1 MKIIKTVEKLIERAE
16 RKGIATLNKKMNDG
30 YYMYS
35 MVTTEVYRVEKE
47 GTIFT
52 LYHYGTET
60 CQVDTETKEILHVY
74 GESVS
79 DADSIFTFLHYFDI
93 VLTFGYKPVNGGFY
107 TSVNGRQIFMGGF
120 DGTKNFTEAIK
131 KEIEEVE
138 KFGN

>member
-16 RKGIATLNKKMNDG
+16 RKGVATLNRKANQG
-30 YYMYS
+30 YGVYYTS
-35 MVTTEVYRVEKE
+35 EVYRVEKE

-52 LYHYGTET
+52 LYHYETKT
-60 CQVDTETKEILHVY
+60 CQVDTATKEILHIY
-74 GESVS
+74 GESLS

-107 TSVNGRQIFMGGF
+107 ASVNGRQIFMDDF

-131 KEIEEVE
+131 KEIEEVK

>member
-16 RKGIATLNKKMNDG
+16 RKGVATLNKKVNEG
-30 YYMYS
+30 YYS
-35 MVTTEVYRVEKE
+35 CSPVTKEVYRVEKD

-60 CQVDTETKEILHVY
+60 CQVDTATKEILRVY

-79 DADSIFTFLHYFDI
+79 DADSIFTFLHYFGI

-107 TSVNGRQIFMGGF
+107 ACVNGQQIFIGDF
-120 DGTKNFTEAIK
+120 EWSENFTEAV
-131 KEIEEVE
+131 KEVA

>member
-16 RKGIATLNKKMNDG
+16 RKGVATLNKKVNDG
-30 YYMYS
+30 YYTYS

-52 LYHYGTET
+52 LYHYGTKT
-60 CQVDTETKEILHVY
+60 CQIDAATKEILFVY
-74 GESVS
+74 GESIS

-107 TSVNGRQIFMGGF
+107 ASVNGQQIFIDDF
-120 DGTKNFTEAIK
+120 DRLENFTEAIK
-131 KEIEEVE
+131 EVE

>member
-1 MKIIKTVEKLIERAE
+1 MKIIKTVEKLVERAE
-16 RKGIATLNKKMNDG
+16 IKGVATLNKKVNEG
-30 YYMYS
+30 YYSYS
-35 MVTTEVYRVEKE
+35 PVTTEVYRVEKE

-60 CQVDTETKEILHVY
+60 CQVDTATKEILHIY

-79 DADSIFTFLHYFDI
+79 DADSIFTFLHYFGI

-107 TSVNGRQIFMGGF
+107 ASVNGQQIFIDDF
-120 DGTKNFTEAIK
+120 DWSENFTKAIK
-131 KEIEEVE
+131 EVE

>member
-1 MKIIKTVEKLIERAE
+1 MKFIKTVEKLIERAE
-16 RKGIATLNKKMNDG
+16 RKGVATLNKKVSDG
-30 YYMYS
+30 YYTYS
-35 MVTTEVYRVEKE
+35 MGPTEVYRVEKD

-60 CQVDTETKEILHVY
+60 CQVDTATKEILHIY

-79 DADSIFTFLHYFDI
+79 DADSTFTFLHYFGI

-107 TSVNGRQIFMGGF
+107 ACINGKQIFIDDF
-120 DGTKNFTEAIK
+120 DRLENFTKAIK
-131 KEIEEVE
+131 EVE

>member
-1 MKIIKTVEKLIERAE
+1 MKIIKTVEKLVERAE
-16 RKGIATLNKKMNDG
+16 RKGVATLNKKVNEG
-30 YYMYS
+30 YYSYS
-35 MVTTEVYRVEKE
+35 PVTKEVYRVEKD
-47 GTIFT
+47 GNIFT

-107 TSVNGRQIFMGGF
+107 TSVNGRQIFMDGF

-131 KEIEEVE
+131 KEIEEVA

>member
-16 RKGIATLNKKMNDG
+16 RKGVATSNKTFREN
-30 YYMYS
+30 YYNFYNGKQ
-35 MVTTEVYRVEKE
+35 EVYRVEKA

-52 LYHYGTET
+52 LYHYETET
-60 CQVDTETKEILHVY
+60 CQVDTATKEILYIY

-107 TSVNGRQIFMGGF
+107 AGVNDQQIFIDEF
-120 DGTKNFTEAIK
+120 DGSENFTEAIK
-131 KEIEEVE
+131 KEMKKVR
-138 KFGN
+138 